1 MSCALTSHAK
11 WFQLFHP
18 IGGVRARRLSSERAG
33 WCATA
38 SPTPRQINREARTN
52 TAPLLSRAILP
63 SPLSGTEWGTRGG
76 GPASEPEH
84 GDTEREQRR
93 APHQVDRDAGG
104 GQA

>member
-33 WCATA
+33 WCARA

-63 SPLSGTEWGTRGG
+63 SSLSGTEWGTRGRGPAG
-76 GPASEPEH
+76 GP
-84 GDTEREQRR
+84 GDGDAESDQRT
-93 APHQVDRDAGG
+93 APRRVDADA
-104 GQA
+104 